1 MIQLYKAFIPP
12 RLMYCGPIL
21 IGITKS
27 LSNKVEDAN
36 NYIIRTLLGLP
47 KSTSYDSI
55 LRLINM
61 RTQEQRRFFNVLKGS
76 VGMVL
81 VTLKISFIFV
91 QSTVIIEAQALR
103 LSKILL
109 LASGALIPLHP

>member
-12 RLMYCGPIL
+12 HLMYCGPIL
-21 IGITKS
+21 IGITES

-61 RTQEQRRFFNVLKGS
+61 RTQEQRRFFNVL
-76 VGMVL
+76 
-81 VTLKISFIFV
+81 
-91 QSTVIIEAQALR
+91 
-103 LSKILL
+103 ILL
-109 LASGALIPLHP
+109 FKRFNGNGPSYIKDFLHLRTVSYNHRGSGT

>member
-12 RLMYCGPIL
+12 RLMYCGPIF

-27 LSNKVEDAN
+27 LSNKVEDSN

-47 KSTSYDSI
+47 KPTSYDSI

-61 RTQEQRRFFNVLKGS
+61 RTQEQRRFFNVL
-76 VGMVL
+76 
-81 VTLKISFIFV
+81 
-91 QSTVIIEAQALR
+91 
-103 LSKILL
+103 ILL
-109 LASGALIPLHP
+109 FKRFNGNGPSYIKDFLHLRTVNYNHRGSGT